1 MPAPCDTPPA
11 AADDLRARL
20 DALSSAEDL
29 FDFFG
34 VAYDERVLHGSRL
47 HIMKRLNQ
55 YLAEHD
61 LDELSD
67 AALFDLARAGLER
80 AYADFV
86 GSTPREQRV
95 FETLERRGRAAAGFV
110 GLDALRP
117 PTS

>member
-1 MPAPCDTPPA
+1 MTTSFDTSTGG
-11 AADDLRARL
+11 DDLRARL

-29 FDFFG
+29 FAFFG

-61 LDELSD
+61 LDGLSD
-67 AALFDLARAGLER
+67 DALFDLARAGLER

-86 GSTPREQRV
+86 TSTPREQRV
-95 FETLERRGRAAAGFV
+95 FEALERRGRAAAGFV
-110 GLDALRP
+110 GLDAVRP